1 MSNEIKHFRLTN
13 LVLASAIALLI
24 SGCGE
29 ESLTNPPTTSEPP
42 TTNPPTTNPGT
53 DFVIFQDQVNSAWP
67 AWDCC
72 GGTTP
77 INPVELGDYGIV
89 TEFTVGAT
97 PAVLGF
103 VRSQSAGPLD
113 ISAYQAKGTVEFDIK
128 LMSAPI
134 AGPTNWFIKLES
146 NGGAIN
152 AGGEE
157 AEVSITSPQVNTW
170 QKVSI
175 PVADLANLGLDL
187 TSVDNFLIYP
197 AWGTGEG
204 AVYRVDNIKFILDGV
219 TEPQPDPDP
228 TPRPDAD
235 SGLKL
240 DLTQAVTDFGGSV
253 SQLGVADPAV
263 LAAASSSSQI
273 IKTTKT
279 DGAETWA
286 GTTLGDLT
294 AIPFADDRQKVSV
307 WIYSEESSI
316 PVLLKLEDQND
327 GEKFVEALATTTI
340 AGAWEKVTF
349 DFSLPHAGTVD
360 SSVVYDKKSIFFDF
374 GQPGTGTVFYW
385 DDMTFVDADSTTN
398 PDEPDLPTEPDQI
411 TLFSDAANPKWVAW
425 DCCGGSTPSVIT
437 DSDSQYGAVT
447 EFVINGPT
455 VVGFSSRA
463 DAGAVDG
470 QPIDVSAWQDKGT
483 VSFDLKLTNDAGA
496 TDWKFKLESASA
508 ATAVEMSLAEAPELN
523 TWKHYQISLNDLANA
538 GLDLANID
546 LLMIFPAWGSG
557 IGSSYLVD
565 NVVFSSTGA
574 TSPSDPTDPP
584 LPPTQYGTN
593 LLINGDFSSNKLD
606 PWYQV
611 GAGSVEVI
619 DGVLRTAAYSGG
631 EARIKQQRIGAG
643 QLTANQ
649 SVTVTFKMK
658 GELSDG
664 GVVNGIVHTESPA
677 GVSGTEVLSLPAPTS
692 EWVEH
697 SFTFNIGNDP
707 EWGLG
712 LTLGGV
718 CGAVDSCT
726 AKVEF
731 DDIRLTAVVTPPPTD
746 PDSPNPDL
754 PPVDNTGNLL
764 VNGDFATD
772 KLDPWF
778 QVGGGS
784 VSLINGSV
792 RTSAGSGGEARIKQ
806 QRIGQGTL
814 VANQS
819 VTVTFNM
826 KGQVTDGG
834 VVNGVVHTE
843 SPAGVSGTEVLSLPA
858 PTNEWVEHSFT
869 FNIGNDPEWGL
880 GFTLGGVCG
889 AVAGCSVAVDFDNI
903 RLTAN

>member
-29 ESLTNPPTTSEPP
+29 ESLTNPPTTPEPP

-77 INPVELGDYGIV
+77 TNPVELGDYGIV

-103 VRSQSAGPLD
+103 VRSQTAGPLD

-157 AEVSITSPQVNTW
+157 AEVSITAPQVNTW

-219 TEPQPDPDP
+219 TGPQPDPDP

-437 DSDSQYGAVT
+437 DSDSQYGEVT

-496 TDWKFKLESASA
+496 TDWKFKVESASA

-565 NVVFSSTGA
+565 NVVFSATGA
-574 TSPSDPTDPP
+574 TSPTVPDEPT
-584 LPPTQYGTN
+584 
-593 LLINGDFSSNKLD
+593 
-606 PWYQV
+606 
-611 GAGSVEVI
+611 
-619 DGVLRTAAYSGG
+619 
-631 EARIKQQRIGAG
+631 
-643 QLTANQ
+643 
-649 SVTVTFKMK
+649 
-658 GELSDG
+658 
-664 GVVNGIVHTESPA
+664 
-677 GVSGTEVLSLPAPTS
+677 
-692 EWVEH
+692 
-697 SFTFNIGNDP
+697 
-707 EWGLG
+707 
-712 LTLGGV
+712 
-718 CGAVDSCT
+718 
-726 AKVEF
+726 
-731 DDIRLTAVVTPPPTD
+731 
-746 PDSPNPDL
+746 L

-784 VSLINGSV
+784 VSVINGSV

-869 FNIGNDPEWGL
+869 FNIGSDPEWGL